1 MTQYYVNGRKVETA
15 ADFISF
21 DQMLKTIED
30 HHLESGS
37 VIREIHVDGRTLTM
51 DRNTDDDC
59 TFGQME
65 NWKKIEIFTATL
77 LDVARESAAGAQDY
91 LNRIEKAVPTLVLRF
106 QDIPAPEDFTSLRS
120 LCEGFLFLNLLLDKL
135 ATGYRINFD
144 QVTVRDNTVREQ
156 LVRFVGVVKQLTEAQ
171 ECRDC
176 NLITDTLEYEIL
188 PVVPV
193 WKEIFTAVLEKINQ
207 SSALKC
213 RKNVR

>member
-1 MTQYYVNGRKVETA
+1 MTQYYVNGREVVTPT
-15 ADFISF
+15 DLISF

-30 HHLESGS
+30 RHLESGS
-37 VIREIHVDGRTLTM
+37 VIREIHVDGRPLTM

-65 NWKKIEIFTATL
+65 NWEKIEIFTATL
-77 LDVARESAAGAQDY
+77 LDVASESVAGAQDY
-91 LNRIEKAVPTLVLRF
+91 LSRIEKAGPPLVLKF

-135 ATGYRINFD
+135 ATGYRIDFD
-144 QVTVRDNTVREQ
+144 RITVCDRTVREH
-156 LVRFVGVVKQLTEAQ
+156 LVRFAGVVKQLTEAQ

-176 NLITDTLEYEIL
+176 TLITDTLEYEIL

-193 WKEIFTAVLEKINQ
+193 WKEIFTAVLEKV
-207 SSALKC
+207 KHP
-213 RKNVR
+213 